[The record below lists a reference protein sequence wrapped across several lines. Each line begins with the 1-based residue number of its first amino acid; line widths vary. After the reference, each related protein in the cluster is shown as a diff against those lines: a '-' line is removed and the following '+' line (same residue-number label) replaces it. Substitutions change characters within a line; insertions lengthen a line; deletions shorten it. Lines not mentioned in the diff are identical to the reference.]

1 MCVTGADAGQWD
13 VPAVEPDVAGG
24 QGVLR
29 VRRRRGARTDRS
41 GRFSNGLTWPEQL
54 AGLLNVT
61 HVDDYAYGSAT
72 TDNRIARGYSGYNS
86 TLPVPDVREQVSR
99 YLAHV
104 DAHADGD
111 ALYIVSGGS
120 NDAFFGLSAERNV
133 TELAH
138 DVVHA
143 LQRDVVRLQRHG
155 ARHVM
160 VPTLSPMQSTPYALD
175 YADAATRANTTHFT
189 HRVNAALR
197 TWVHDGTANVTLV
210 DLAALEARI
219 LDHPTRYGVHN
230 TRSACLVGTQ
240 KLERAAGVAR
250 HECADPDRYFFFD
263 LYHPTAHVHG
273 LLAHGAAQAL
283 GVASRA

>member
-1 MCVTGADAGQWD
+1 M
-13 VPAVEPDVAGG
+13 
-24 QGVLR
+24 
-29 VRRRRGARTDRS
+29 RGRCAAPSDRS

-54 AGLLNVT
+54 AGLLNVS

-86 TLPVPDVREQVSR
+86 TLPVPDVRGQVSR

-104 DAHADGD
+104 DECADAD

-138 DVVHA
+138 DVVRA
-143 LQRDVVRLQRHG
+143 LQRDVARLQQHG
-155 ARHVM
+155 ARHVV
-160 VPTLSPMQSTPYALD
+160 VPTLSPMQSTPYARD
-175 YADAATRANTTHFT
+175 YADAATRTNTTRFT

-197 TWVHDGTANVTLV
+197 MWAHDGAANVTLV
-210 DLAALEARI
+210 DVAALEARI

-230 TRSACLVGTQ
+230 VRDACLVGTQ
-240 KLERAAGVAR
+240 KLERAAGVKR
-250 HECADPDRYFFFD
+250 HECAEPNRYFFFD
-263 LYHPTAHVHG
+263 LYHPTAHVHK
-273 LLAHGAAQAL
+273 LLAHGAAQAI
-283 GVASRA
+283 GARVGA